1 MDLSLLLRVAQA
13 AVADARKAAADE
25 QLAAKIATDRLEA
38 VAAQCAEH
46 ETKAAAQAQRIK
58 ELTSQVCARRE
69 NGNLGMGMGK

>member
-1 MDLSLLLRVAQA
+1 MRTLPLGVRPLPRRSAPQA

-58 ELTSQVCARRE
+58 ELTSQV
-69 NGNLGMGMGK
+69 L